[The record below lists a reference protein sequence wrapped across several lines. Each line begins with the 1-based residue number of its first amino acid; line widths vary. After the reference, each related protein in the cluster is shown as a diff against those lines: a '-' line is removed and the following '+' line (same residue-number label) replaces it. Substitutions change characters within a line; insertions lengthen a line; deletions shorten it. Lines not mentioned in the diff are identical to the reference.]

1 MYYQAIPPSW
11 LHQRFTTAPGGQA
24 TKRLYYLASRLDL
37 DGTSMEHWKLPLV
50 SSARG
55 SSSVA

>member
-37 DGTSMEHWKLPLV
+37 DGTPMEHWKLPLV
-50 SSARG
+50 SSGER
-55 SSSVA
+55 VE